1 MRRLLCLFA
10 AITCLAVSDG
20 HFQTHQI
27 AGTDLHEKV
36 VEWLKRE
43 NIDDSHPAIAIQI
56 AKFLYSVFEGVD
68 QYHSVVPTAFDDQ
81 VSEECLEESKSYLDH
96 LKSLDPF
103 ALQSNYPLH
112 SVVFNN

>member
-1 MRRLLCLFA
+1 MRRLLCLFV

-43 NIDDSHPAIAIQI
+43 NIDDPDPALIIQI
-56 AKFLYSVFEGVD
+56 VKFLYSVFEGVD

-81 VSEECLEESKSYLDH
+81 VSEECLEESKSYLDG
-96 LKSLDPF
+96 LKRLAPF

>member
-20 HFQTHQI
+20 QFQTHQI

-81 VSEECLEESKSYLDH
+81 VSEECLAESKLYLDG
-96 LKSLDPF
+96 LKRSDPL
-103 ALQSNYPLH
+103 ASQSNYP
-112 SVVFNN
+112 